1 MQNQINKETICQS
14 YPCRIEVC
22 GGIASG
28 KTTFA
33 ILMKR
38 IGIEPILENFRTN
51 PFWQA
56 FYSDPGK
63 YTFETEISFM
73 LQHYHQIKREYGNG
87 KIKICD
93 FSFFLDIAYTEIGL
107 KDSKLKAFHTVY
119 NEIKQEL
126 SPPALLVYLNCDAET
141 ELERIR
147 NRGRA
152 VEKSINLEFLDVL
165 NKAVKLQ
172 VENAKKKIDV
182 ISVDSAQKNFVE
194 NELVKQE
201 LTDLVFNSLSPILK
215 NASMI

>member
-1 MQNQINKETICQS
+1 MQNQINKETVCQS
-14 YPCRIEVC
+14 YPLHIEVC

-38 IGIEPILENFRTN
+38 IGIEPLLEDFRTN

-73 LQHYHQIKREYGNG
+73 LQHYHQIKRDDGNG

-93 FSFFLDIAYTEIGL
+93 FSFFLDIAYAEIGL
-107 KDSKLKAFHTVY
+107 KDSKLKAFYAVY
-119 NEIKQEL
+119 DEIKQEL
-126 SPPALLVYLNCDAET
+126 PPPALLIYLNCNAEI

-147 NRGRA
+147 NRGRS
-152 VEKSINLEFLDVL
+152 VEKFVTLKFLEAL

-172 VENAKKKIDV
+172 VENARKKVEV
-182 ISVDSAQKNFVE
+182 IIVDSDQKNFLE
-194 NELVKQE
+194 NESVIQE
-201 LTDLVFNSLSPILK
+201 LTALIADVSSNFKSF
-215 NASMI
+215 

>member
-1 MQNQINKETICQS
+1 MQNQINKETVCQS
-14 YPCRIEVC
+14 YPLHIEVC

-38 IGIEPILENFRTN
+38 IGIEPILEDFLTN

-73 LQHYHQIKREYGNG
+73 LQHYHQIKKIYTNG
-87 KIKICD
+87 KTIACD
-93 FSFFLDIAYTEIGL
+93 FSFYLDIAYAEMGL
-107 KDSKLKAFHTVY
+107 QDSKLKAFQTVY

-126 SPPALLVYLNCDAET
+126 PPPALLVYLNCDAET
-141 ELERIR
+141 ELERIH

-152 VEKSINLEFLDVL
+152 VEKSINLKFLEAL

-172 VENAKKKIDV
+172 VEKAREKINV
-182 ISVDSAQKNFVE
+182 ISIDSAQKNFVE
-194 NELVKQE
+194 NESAKQE
-201 LTDLVFNSLSPILK
+201 LIALISNFLSK
-215 NASMI
+215 F